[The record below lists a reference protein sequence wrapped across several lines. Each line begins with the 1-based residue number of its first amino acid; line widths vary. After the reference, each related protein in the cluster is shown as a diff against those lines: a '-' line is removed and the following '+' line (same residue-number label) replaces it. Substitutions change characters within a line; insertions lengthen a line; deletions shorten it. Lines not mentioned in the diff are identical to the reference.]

1 MQWRHEGWEQRW
13 RPWGPTHKS
22 RPFTALGI
30 RIPTVVRTYVL
41 LLGTKKSLWCMR
53 DLPDW
58 SDLLSQPSGTSLPLI
73 AIPMSQAYDG
83 CAWELQQ
90 ISDGSALGNNLWKQL
105 KKEKRKKKKKK
116 TSTTLSGCNPA
127 RGVRQPFPSF
137 YLSWPIK
144 SSEDNQLRCLPCAV
158 QHRDGF
164 SLEMEVGSRNQAF
177 FRPGLEKVEKLHRR
191 HR

>member
-1 MQWRHEGWEQRW
+1 
-13 RPWGPTHKS
+13 
-22 RPFTALGI
+22 
-30 RIPTVVRTYVL
+30 
-41 LLGTKKSLWCMR
+41 MR

-116 TSTTLSGCNPA
+116 NNDHFEWLQSGSGRPA
-127 RGVRQPFPSF
+127 AIS
-137 YLSWPIK
+137 
-144 SSEDNQLRCLPCAV
+144 
-158 QHRDGF
+158 
-164 SLEMEVGSRNQAF
+164 
-177 FRPGLEKVEKLHRR
+177 
-191 HR
+191 